1 MSNEKK
7 NDGGPA
13 YPMVGS
19 SNTPKGELYVW
30 SEGMSLRDH
39 FAGLAMGSIIQWQNT
54 EAGCIMIKAAMDTDG
69 SDPDDAIGQ
78 MAYAYA
84 DAMLKAREQ

>member
-13 YPMVGS
+13 FPLQVTENWKQFAS
-19 SNTPKGELYVW
+19 
-30 SEGMSLRDH
+30 GMSLRDH
-39 FAGLAMGSIIQWQNT
+39 FAGLAMGGIIQWQNT

>member
-7 NDGGPA
+7 NNGGPV
-13 YPMVGS
+13 YPVPYEENLNGQVVTYGS
-19 SNTPKGELYVW
+19 P
-30 SEGMSLRDH
+30 GMSLRDH

-84 DAMLKAREQ
+84 DAMLKARK

>member
-1 MSNEKK
+1 MST
-7 NDGGPA
+7 NDGGPFH
-13 YPMVGS
+13 PFQ
-19 SNTPKGELYVW
+19 PLDRQ
-30 SEGMSLRDH
+30 GMPCMAAEPGLSLRDH

-84 DAMLKAREQ
+84 DAMLKARK